1 MIFDA
6 STYCPELETPIS
18 ATAAALR
25 PTDRDNSMKLVS
37 AVKLTLQIASSL
49 VVVSRATI
57 LGAARRASRRWSTR
71 PGSSAPTP
79 ARPVPRREAKS
90 G

>member
-1 MIFDA
+1 MIFDV

-49 VVVSRATI
+49 VVVSMVLWISSHCCPTDFQMK
-57 LGAARRASRRWSTR
+57 AA
-71 PGSSAPTP
+71 
-79 ARPVPRREAKS
+79 
-90 G
+90 